1 MARQYRLGLV
11 RRAANVFIR
20 AFLVLRIPP
29 PHTYL
34 LGVRGRK
41 TGVLRTTPV
50 RLVEERGRR
59 WLVAPYGEVNW
70 VLNFRASGDVQL
82 KRRRGWQRV
91 RLIELP
97 PKEAAPILKTYL
109 TQVAIVR
116 PFFDVSPKSSLAE
129 FEREAPRHPVFEILS
144 GSNR

>member
-1 MARQYRLGLV
+1 MARQYRLGLI

-34 LGVRGRK
+34 LGVRGRE
-41 TGVLRTTPV
+41 TGTLRTTPV

-70 VLNFRASGDVQL
+70 VRNFRASGDVQL
-82 KRRRGWQRV
+82 KRRRGWERV

-109 TQVAIVR
+109 
-116 PFFDVSPKSSLAE
+116 
-129 FEREAPRHPVFEILS
+129 
-144 GSNR
+144 